1 LQAGDVI
8 TAVDGTTVTNASD
21 LTQQVRSHQSGDQ
34 LTITYSRGG
43 NPAQTQVTLGSRSSS
58 STGRNA

>member
-1 LQAGDVI
+1 
-8 TAVDGTTVTNASD
+8 
-21 LTQQVRSHQSGDQ
+21 VRSHQSGDQ

-43 NPAQTQVTLGSRSSS
+43 TPAQTQVTLGNRSSS